1 MTLSKDDGAR
11 PEAESAD
18 ETEAQHKLDARKRAR
33 LKRAAEL
40 LGDIL
45 PTTTRDE
52 TPEGWNENSGTSR
65 EEEFLRD
72 VPPHHG

>member
-1 MTLSKDDGAR
+1 MSVAGEE
-11 PEAESAD
+11 PEDTRAK
-18 ETEAQHKLDARKRAR
+18 TEPDAKERAR
-33 LKRAAEL
+33 RKRAAEL

-45 PTTTRDE
+45 PTMTRDE
-52 TPEGWNENSGTSR
+52 TAEGWNEKSGTTR

>member
-1 MTLSKDDGAR
+1 MSDDPVETDA
-11 PEAESAD
+11 AEKTD
-18 ETEAQHKLDARKRAR
+18 AQKKAR

-40 LGDIL
+40 LGDLI

-52 TPEGWNENSGTSR
+52 TSEGWNEKSGTSR
-65 EEEFLRD
+65 EEELLRD